1 MRFTDLQKEN
11 DLLREKIQSLIVEK
25 EEIIEK
31 KEQVQSQYDDQAKSM
46 RDVTDQ
52 IQQKDSFIKTKEME
66 ILQLQSTIAQQKKTL
81 EEKERNL
88 KENAKEKEQLHQDLQ
103 ELDDKV
109 KMLSNEL
116 TQEKKIKA
124 QLSLKVQ
131 QLALVSS
138 TSTPAS
144 PTVQHNPL
152 SAFTLSNV
160 SSDNPA
166 ADPDSNPANNSIEEN
181 TTSSMPN
188 ETNAPTNTIE

>member
-52 IQQKDSFIKTKEME
+52 IQQKDSFIKTKEIE

-152 SAFTLSNV
+152 SAFTLSNI